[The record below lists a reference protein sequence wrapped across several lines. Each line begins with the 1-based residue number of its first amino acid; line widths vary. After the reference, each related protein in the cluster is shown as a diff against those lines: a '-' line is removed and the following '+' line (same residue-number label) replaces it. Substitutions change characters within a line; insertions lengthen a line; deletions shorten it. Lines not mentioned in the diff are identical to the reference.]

1 MYLILRRIKM
11 NLSDK
16 IRNIPDF
23 PKEGILFKDIT
34 PLLRDKEALKEA
46 IEKMA
51 DMFRDYEID
60 YVVGIEARG
69 FLVGTP
75 LAIKLDKGFIP
86 IRKPGKLPHEVLKK
100 SYELEYGK
108 NEIEIHKDAVSEG
121 DKILIVDDL
130 LATGGTTLASTEM
143 IEELGGEVVACAFLL
158 ELAALNGR
166 EVLKDYEVKS
176 LLIE

>member
-1 MYLILRRIKM
+1 M
-11 NLSDK
+11 NLSEK

-34 PLLRDKEALKEA
+34 PLLKDSKALKEA
-46 IEKMA
+46 IVKLA
-51 DMFRDYEID
+51 DLFRDYEID

-75 LAIKLDKGFIP
+75 LAIELDKGFIP
-86 IRKPGKLPHEVLKK
+86 IRKPGKLPHDVLKI

-108 NEIEIHKDAVSEG
+108 NEIEIHRDAIQPG
-121 DKILIVDDL
+121 DKVLLVDDL
-130 LATGGTTLASTEM
+130 LATGGTTLAATKM
-143 IEELGGEVVACAFLL
+143 INELGGEVVGCAFLL
-158 ELAALNGR
+158 ELAELSGR
-166 EVLKDYEVKS
+166 EILKDYEVKS

>member
-1 MYLILRRIKM
+1 M
-11 NLSDK
+11 NLSEK

-34 PLLRDKEALKEA
+34 PLLKDSKALKEA
-46 IEKMA
+46 IVKLA
-51 DMFRDYEID
+51 DLFRDYEID

-75 LAIKLDKGFIP
+75 LAIELDKGFIP
-86 IRKPGKLPHEVLKK
+86 IRKPGKLPYDVLKI

-108 NEIEIHKDAVSEG
+108 NEIEIHRDAIQPG
-121 DKILIVDDL
+121 DKVLLVDDL
-130 LATGGTTLASTEM
+130 LATGGTTLAATKM
-143 IEELGGEVVACAFLL
+143 INELGGEVVGCAFLL
-158 ELAALNGR
+158 ELAELSGR
-166 EVLKDYEVKS
+166 EILKDYEVKS

>member
-1 MYLILRRIKM
+1 M

-46 IEKMA
+46 IVKMA
-51 DMFRDYEID
+51 DMVRDYDID

-75 LAIKLDKGFIP
+75 LAIELDRGFIP
-86 IRKPGKLPHEVLKK
+86 IRKPGKLPHDVLKK

-108 NEIEIHKDAVSEG
+108 NEIEIHRDAVTEG

-130 LATGGTTLASTEM
+130 LATGGTTLAATEM
-143 IEELGGEVVACAFLL
+143 IEELGGEVVGCAFLL
-158 ELAALNGR
+158 ELEALTGR

>member
-1 MYLILRRIKM
+1 M

-34 PLLRDKEALKEA
+34 PLLKDKEALKEA
-46 IEKMA
+46 IVKMA
-51 DMFRDYEID
+51 DLFRDYDID

-75 LAIKLDKGFIP
+75 LAIEIDKGFIP

-143 IEELGGEVVACAFLL
+143 IEELGGKVVGCAFLL
-158 ELAALNGR
+158 ELDALDGR

>member
-1 MYLILRRIKM
+1 M

-16 IRNIPDF
+16 IRSIPDF

-46 IEKMA
+46 IKKMA

-75 LAIKLDKGFIP
+75 LAIELDKGFIP

-108 NEIEIHKDAVSEG
+108 NEIEIHKDAVNEG

-130 LATGGTTLASTEM
+130 LATGGTTLAATEM
-143 IEELGGEVVACAFLL
+143 IEELGGEVVGCAFLL
-158 ELAALNGR
+158 KLDALNGR
-166 EVLKDYEVKS
+166 EVLKNYEVKS

>member
-34 PLLRDKEALKEA
+34 PLLKDKDALKEA

-75 LAIKLDKGFIP
+75 LAIELDKGFIP

-108 NEIEIHKDAVSEG
+108 NEIEIHKDAVARG
-121 DKILIVDDL
+121 DKILLVDDL
-130 LATGGTTLASTEM
+130 LATGGTTLAATEM
-143 IEELGGEVVACAFLL
+143 IEELGGEVVGCAFLL
-158 ELAALNGR
+158 ELDALTGR
-166 EVLKDYEVKS
+166 EVLSDYEVKS

>member
-1 MYLILRRIKM
+1 M
-11 NLSDK
+11 NLSEK

-34 PLLRDKEALKEA
+34 PLLKDSKALKEA
-46 IEKMA
+46 IVKLA
-51 DMFRDYEID
+51 DLFRDYEID

-75 LAIKLDKGFIP
+75 LAIELDKGFIP
-86 IRKPGKLPHEVLKK
+86 IRKPGKLPHDVLKI

-108 NEIEIHKDAVSEG
+108 NEIEIHRDAIQPG
-121 DKILIVDDL
+121 DKVLLVDDL
-130 LATGGTTLASTEM
+130 LATGGTTLAATKM
-143 IEELGGEVVACAFLL
+143 INELGGEVVGCAFLL
-158 ELAALNGR
+158 ELAELSGR
-166 EVLKDYEVKS
+166 EILEDYEVKS